1 MIMVVVVVT
10 VLLLL
15 LIIIQPDQGW
25 ATPTR
30 PYL

>member
-30 PYL
+30 PCL